1 MNTLA
6 IDPGPTDSAY
16 VVWNGVAILD
26 KGIVPSTA
34 ILAVIN
40 TMGTLSAMEP
50 EKQFAVVCERV
61 ACYGMPVGKEVF
73 ETCFYSGRYWERADA
88 EHLKFFLVPRLEVKM
103 HLCGQARAKDGNI
116 SQALKDRF
124 GDKGTKAAPG
134 LTYGLSA
141 DMWQAFALA
150 VTFNDSPA
158 LLKYQMH

>member
-6 IDPGPTDSAY
+6 IDPGPSDSAF
-16 VVWNGVAILD
+16 VIWNGVAIIE
-26 KGIVPSTA
+26 KGIVPSKD
-34 ILAVIN
+34 ILPVIN
-40 TMGTLSAMEP
+40 TYGIQLNCS
-50 EKQFAVVCERV
+50 VVCERV

-73 ETCFYSGRYWERADA
+73 ETCFYSGRYWEKAVTSY
-88 EHLKFFLVPRLEVKM
+88 LKFFLVPRLEVKM